1 VNNYWIDNNGEILN
15 NPNLNFNIS
24 NSIIYGN
31 ENIEFLVEQ
40 FDDTNLNFKFQNCLV
55 KFNDINNNLSN
66 EINYDFSNINNYENI
81 YFNLNPDFKN
91 GYNNELFILQNS
103 EAINLGNSQQ
113 ALLFPLDILNI
124 NRVDSPDLGAYQHI
138 IIND

>member
-1 VNNYWIDNNGEILN
+1 MYLRKKIRFLRTQY
-15 NPNLNFNIS
+15 L
-24 NSIIYGN
+24 NSIG
-31 ENIEFLVEQ
+31 E
-40 FDDTNLNFKFQNCLV
+40 
-55 KFNDINNNLSN
+55 
-66 EINYDFSNINNYENI
+66 NNYENI

-113 ALLFPLDILNI
+113 ALLFPLDILNT